1 MKRWIAS
8 VLTACFLLPGA
19 AMAEGVLAD
28 GWQEASL
35 DALLDAKATMNQQ
48 ITKLITR
55 QEVPSEGVT
64 LSGEGLSVTDG
75 YTLPAGLWRR
85 IIKIPN
91 MKSYEDQVTFTKGGS
106 NDTITISDA
115 TTATPLQSSS
125 ATEVD
130 YAVVETGGAWSI
142 TYEPIGTDGTI
153 SVSGNGGMVSD
164 SFTCTK
170 PTVVLIEAKSRHP
183 SSSYFGVRLY
193 TISKSGTLCS
203 KYGSELMASEGLES
217 GDSISVKA
225 IIKPD
230 DSYIAYLWVVETDDG
245 VEWSITAK

>member
-19 AMAEGVLAD
+19 AMADGVLSD

-35 DALLDAKATMNQQ
+35 DALLDAKASMNQQ

-55 QEVPSEGVT
+55 QAVSSEGFT

-85 IIKIPN
+85 VIKIPN
-91 MKSYEDQVTFTKGGS
+91 MESYRDKVTFTKGGS
-106 NDTITISDA
+106 NDTITIKDA

-125 ATEVD
+125 ATEFD
-130 YAVVETGGAWSI
+130 YAVIETDRAWSI

-164 SFTCTK
+164 SFACTK
-170 PTVVLIEAKSRHP
+170 PTVVSIEAKSSYP
-183 SSSYFGVRLY
+183 YSSNFFVNLY

-203 KYGSELMASEGLES
+203 EYRCELMANELVKS
-217 GDSISVKA
+217 GDSVSVKA

-245 VEWSITAK
+245 VAWSITAK